1 MSWRVHIADT
11 TETQHHHHAEQLAK
25 DIALD
30 FEYVLYTLRII
41 ELTLSV
47 IACVGGDGTFY
58 EVLNGLANRPDA
70 KKALRIP
77 LAPIPT
83 GKLTPANI
91 KLTLRLSMR
100 RLYQPIRTSRDF
112 QRPIGMSERCQRF
125 LHGLGSMFSPNAPLQ
140 HAPLVFRLS
149 SSRSHGRS

>member
-1 MSWRVHIADT
+1 MPNSLQRI
-11 TETQHHHHAEQLAK
+11 
-25 DIALD
+25 
-30 FEYVLYTLRII
+30 LRWILSTSRRLVVVI

-83 GKLTPANI
+83 GKL
-91 KLTLRLSMR
+91 LRL
-100 RLYQPIRTSRDF
+100 
-112 QRPIGMSERCQRF
+112 
-125 LHGLGSMFSPNAPLQ
+125 GLS
-140 HAPLVFRLS
+140 
-149 SSRSHGRS
+149 